1 MAGAGPAADAGRDP
15 AGRPIVGV
23 LANFL
28 FHQMFKGRRDH
39 GRIFKI

>member
-15 AGRPIVGV
+15 AGPSPVFWLI
-23 LANFL
+23 FC
-28 FHQMFKGRRDH
+28 FHQMFKGRRDR